1 MSPNG
6 FQLPE
11 GDFFALASVPPIERI
26 WKILYHMDPVWLKN
40 IRPEVINEVKDI
52 YIEYEIMRAEKAVEL
67 LQHQVDALKQIQKK
81 VQLG

>member
-11 GDFFALASVPPIERI
+11 GDFSALASVPPIEKI

-40 IRPEVINEVKDI
+40 IRPSVINEVKDI
-52 YIEYEIMRAEKAVEL
+52 YIGYEIMRAEMAVKL
-67 LQHQVDALKQIQKK
+67 LQHQVDALREIQEK